1 MNKAASRIV
10 IVSAKRT
17 PFGAFGGKL
26 KSMTATDLTVHSTQV
41 IASCPQPSAVA
52 TTLSRRLSIH
62 PSIHPCQAVRS
73 AHGSF
78 ALARASLWTR
88 RASRAPTNPA
98 NERPSQN
105 AHLVR
110 AGCGS
115 DGPSEC
121 SAAPH
126 GPLAAASA
134 VRAPLSSLVALQA
147 ALAAANVSP
156 ELIDTVCVGN
166 VQQTSSDAA
175 YLGRHVALRSGM
187 ATRTPALNVNRLC
200 GSGFQSLV
208 SVAHEILLG
217 EARIGVAAGAES
229 MSQAPMAVYGQES
242 LSHSH
247 FPPQVTCMDMK
258 ASHTLCVSHKSRVGR
273 RKPLTLSVPPPP
285 QALKSHLPVITSL
298 SPRSHRHLSSLF
310 VVSVQDVRWGT
321 RLGSNLA
328 MVDTLWAGKHNKN
341 HTPTFA
347 HVYTHSPLSL
357 YSIIL
362 YMSGFFLLISLVS
375 QPDPLVATCPEETT
389 PLSPIHDPSLST

>member
-52 TTLSRRLSIH
+52 TTLRRRSIH
-62 PSIHPCQAVRS
+62 PSIRAKPCALLTAASRLPERHFGPGAPRVRQRTPRMS
-73 AHGSF
+73 APRKTRTSF
-78 ALARASLWTR
+78 APPASQM
-88 RASRAPTNPA
+88 A
-98 NERPSQN
+98 NLSGRQRHADRWPQPPPCE
-105 AHLVR
+105 
-110 AGCGS
+110 
-115 DGPSEC
+115 
-121 SAAPH
+121 
-126 GPLAAASA
+126 
-134 VRAPLSSLVALQA
+134 APLSSLIPLQA
-147 ALAAANVSP
+147 ALTAANVSP
-156 ELIDTVCVGN
+156 ELVDTVCVGN

-247 FPPQVTCMDMK
+247 FP
-258 ASHTLCVSHKSRVGR
+258 HKSRAW
-273 RKPLTLSVPPPP
+273 T
-285 QALKSHLPVITSL
+285 
-298 SPRSHRHLSSLF
+298 
-310 VVSVQDVRWGT
+310 
-321 RLGSNLA
+321 
-328 MVDTLWAGKHNKN
+328 
-341 HTPTFA
+341 
-347 HVYTHSPLSL
+347 
-357 YSIIL
+357 
-362 YMSGFFLLISLVS
+362 
-375 QPDPLVATCPEETT
+375 
-389 PLSPIHDPSLST
+389 